1 MDSSTSKLEDSTKKM
16 AIHEH
21 LGPGFT
27 SVTPQHSPGGT
38 VVADPTAGDSSS
50 SNMPPPRQVHDLHP
64 VPQKPASADT
74 TFAAAQALQQRGGSR
89 ARPDILA
96 TGNDSTNPSTPNSP
110 DVVPP
115 PSAPASTSTTESSQ
129 IGTSEGARSTPI
141 SPVQSILGKFGGVLS
156 GKHVNAPGAA
166 GLASARGVESPG
178 SGSATP
184 PQFIFPKLGS
194 RRASEHHPIGS
205 DRSGSVL
212 SGRRGSGAVSPEP
225 LVGSGATTPVEEY
238 SNTSKEIGGKSKKKE
253 KTGEHHNPLHDLR
266 RVS

>member
-50 SNMPPPRQVHDLHP
+50 SNMPPPRRVHDLHP

-74 TFAAAQALQQRGGSR
+74 TFAAAQALQQ
-89 ARPDILA
+89 
-96 TGNDSTNPSTPNSP
+96 
-110 DVVPP
+110 
-115 PSAPASTSTTESSQ
+115 
-129 IGTSEGARSTPI
+129 
-141 SPVQSILGKFGGVLS
+141 
-156 GKHVNAPGAA
+156 GAA